1 MILSLIAN
9 MGRLL
14 LEDSL
19 ASSLD
24 PPVPPTMPV
33 STLFLSCGLFPMF
46 LEQVVAY
53 TEAWGVCKALPITIL
68 PMESVTTQK

>member
-9 MGRLL
+9 MGKFILK
-14 LEDSL
+14 DSL

-24 PPVPPTMPV
+24 PPVPPIMPCVYPLPVMWVV
-33 STLFLSCGLFPMF
+33 SYALG
-46 LEQVVAY
+46 QVVAY
-53 TEAWGVCKALPITIL
+53 TEAWDFCKDLPITIL

>member
-9 MGRLL
+9 VGRLL

-24 PPVPPTMPV
+24 PPVPPIMPCV
-33 STLFLSCGLFPMF
+33 HPLPVLLFPML

-53 TEAWGVCKALPITIL
+53 TEAWGFGKALLITIL